1 MVAVGFGAVCACGTS
16 PGATDGGP
24 SDAATERRVPPP
36 LDDGGSAVTGPL
48 HLADTG
54 LYSDFASRTLA
65 PGLIAFAPRYPFW
78 SDGSG
83 KKRWLYLPPNTQIDT
98 TSMDDWV
105 FPVGTKVW
113 KEFTFSGK
121 VVETRLLWKVNAE
134 QWWEVAYAWNA
145 DGTDAV
151 AAPDGVPDALGTG
164 HEIPNQTDCNECHKE
179 VSDVLIGVSALQ
191 LGASDGDGTMT
202 KLASMGAFT
211 TPPAAAYDVPGT
223 GVTKDALGY
232 LHANCGNCHS
242 ARSSLKTQS
251 LMRLNVSVTETTPEQ
266 TGVYKTTP
274 FLVMRHTM
282 PQGMI
287 YALVPGQPDQS
298 GLLIRM
304 ALRDSWA
311 MPPEG
316 TQKVDPTGLGT
327 VGDWI
332 ASLPCG
338 AACTSAPAP

>member
-202 KLASMGAFT
+202 KLASMGALT

-251 LMRLNVSVTETTPEQ
+251 VMRLNVSVTETTPEQ